1 MKKTREPA
9 KSISADAIARSA
21 ERGKDLSGFFKIQGR
36 MMQPIQR
43 MNVDLTESPKTPRRP
58 RR

>member
-1 MKKTREPA
+1 MKKTRKSA

-21 ERGKDLSGFFKIQGR
+21 ERGNDLSGFFKSQGR
-36 MMQPIQR
+36 MMPPIQR